1 MSDGIAGNKLNDLSK
16 VYLDQIS
23 AFREIR
29 KQETEKD
36 IERWTHGADPTATQK
51 EAVDVTAKKPK
62 APEFNAA
69 KELVQKAPYMKPA
82 LQQRNEGFS
91 NWRDDLIE
99 VIDKPE
105 TEKEAAK
112 KVTEKNVK
120 NKIEINPKITEA
132 IKEIGGELISVEE
145 QKEDPN
151 STVVD
156 HGNSPSTNAVKA
168 KEKRQGMLKKQVLLK
183 KLQAVRAGA
192 GADITA
198 SYDPLEAAIEYLYEE
213 GINEEGVDLLIE
225 EIGLEGFVEFVDESA
240 VELNEERAAR
250 KASVRAPSYEKVKA
264 SVDKSDAAKKAAKKK
279 AAAPKRRT
287 PRRTTRRTTRR

>member
-51 EAVDVTAKKPK
+51 EEVKGVPTQDRKDDAADRRKGIGKLKSKKAGESYAKWTMRRHPASVD
-62 APEFNAA
+62 
-69 KELVQKAPYMKPA
+69 
-82 LQQRNEGFS
+82 EGFS

-156 HGNSPSTNAVKA
+156 HGNSPSTNAVQA

-264 SVDKSDAAKKAAKKK
+264 AVDKSDAAKKKAKKG
-279 AAAPKRRT
+279 
-287 PRRTTRRTTRR
+287 